1 VTPERLDAIERYYRD
16 GYRSEEHI
24 PELCRE
30 VLDLQARI
38 DAALALHTDG
48 GWSDGYVHDDGGY
61 GGTDHC
67 CSACGYLGEFGVKWP
82 CATVKALRGDR

>member
-1 VTPERLDAIERYYRD
+1 MTPDERFVAGESYSADYFYARYHESQAAIA
-16 GYRSEEHI
+16 
-24 PELCRE
+24 
-30 VLDLQARI
+30 DLQARI
-38 DAALALHTDG
+38 DAVLALHTDG

-82 CATVKALRGDR
+82 CATVRALRGES